1 MSSSKRSRSSRSSR
15 SSERSKSRDRDRPA
29 RQTTENSEDITQVQ
43 DQKLVIKNSH
53 AVNVT
58 QTEVQGLVVIQAAL
72 QAAIEAVVSVLSS
85 DENADVEKLQK
96 VAQNLDVTQV
106 ESQKVVIIDS
116 GEVTVSQTE
125 LQIDVVVQAAI
136 QLLAQ
141 LALRVGSTSS
151 LNE

>member
-1 MSSSKRSRSSRSSR
+1 MSSSKRSR
-15 SSERSKSRDRDRPA
+15 SSERSKSRDRDRERPA

-85 DENADVEKLQK
+85 DENANVEKLQK
-96 VAQNLDVTQV
+96 IAQDLDITQV

-136 QLLAQ
+136 LLLAQ

-151 LNE
+151 LIE

>member
-1 MSSSKRSRSSRSSR
+1 MSSSKRSR
-15 SSERSKSRDRDRPA
+15 SSERSKSRDRDRDRERPA

-85 DENADVEKLQK
+85 DENANVEKLQK
-96 VAQNLDVTQV
+96 IAQDLDITQV

>member
-1 MSSSKRSRSSRSSR
+1 MSSSKRSR
-15 SSERSKSRDRDRPA
+15 SSERSKSRDRDRERPA

-85 DENADVEKLQK
+85 DENANVEKLQK
-96 VAQNLDVTQV
+96 IAQDLDITQV

>member
-1 MSSSKRSRSSRSSR
+1 MSSSKRSRSSER
-15 SSERSKSRDRDRPA
+15 SERSKSRDRERHA
-29 RQTTENSEDITQVQ
+29 RQTAENLEDITQVQ

-85 DENADVEKLQK
+85 DENANVEKLQK
-96 VAQNLDVTQV
+96 IAQDLDITQV